1 MLLFNAIMAGEPD
14 LPTFTD
20 AQVLAALREAARRGL
35 TQTRQAAADVYK
47 WEYDIQGVN
56 ELISD
61 CFDSEL
67 HEHDLSDNYPDFNDY
82 IVILKVD
89 LESERQPFYVKVA
102 LSLPALEHGEL
113 MSFHPWGMTR

>member
-1 MLLFNAIMAGEPD
+1 MAGEPN

-20 AQVLAALREAARRGL
+20 AQVLAALREAAGRGL
-35 TQTRQAAADVYK
+35 TQTRQGEGDVFD
-47 WEYDIQGVN
+47 WGYDMDGVN
-56 ELISD
+56 ELIAN

-67 HEHDLSDNYPDFNDY
+67 HEHCLSDNYPDFNDY

-89 LESERQPFYVKVA
+89 LEGERQPFYVKVA
-102 LSLPALEHGEL
+102 LSLPALEYGEL